1 MEKIKIYQD
10 DDSSFISDPKD
21 YGFIIRERDHPEL
34 MRPDNHSNYLNKK
47 DYGEKVRVLNQV
59 TKRTVYIS
67 IGKEGPPPFGREDFI
82 MEELSK
88 KEIPYKLCNGPH
100 GYWLQISRKYFEVHY
115 FEPETKMD

>member
-1 MEKIKIYQD
+1 MEKIKIYQG

-21 YGFIIRERDHPEL
+21 YMFMIRERDHPEL
-34 MRPDNHSNYLNKK
+34 MMKQFSNYLNKK
-47 DYGEKVRVLNQV
+47 DYGEKVRIINQV

-67 IGKEGPPPFGREDFI
+67 IGKEAPPPFSREDFV

-88 KEIPYKLCNGPH
+88 KEIPYKLCNGPY
-100 GYWLQISRKYFEVHY
+100 GSWLQISKKYFEVHY